1 MSYILVSPILTSP
14 HCTLLL
20 CYLLLW
26 WSAAALLR
34 QAVACATAVA
44 PYGGTA
50 LAAKSGISTIRS
62 SATYPQGGL
71 LAADRALLK
80 HLLENTEGVKVELD
94 TASSYAAEASS
105 PTAEPD
111 ANEPDVFT
119 TQEWCSVGS
128 PGALVSS
135 GKSTV

>member
-1 MSYILVSPILTSP
+1 MRHFKLLKLPKSSRHTTMIPASTQRMSYILVSPILTSP

-80 HLLENTEGVKVELD
+80 HLLEPV
-94 TASSYAAEASS
+94 AAA
-105 PTAEPD
+105 
-111 ANEPDVFT
+111 
-119 TQEWCSVGS
+119 
-128 PGALVSS
+128 
-135 GKSTV
+135 